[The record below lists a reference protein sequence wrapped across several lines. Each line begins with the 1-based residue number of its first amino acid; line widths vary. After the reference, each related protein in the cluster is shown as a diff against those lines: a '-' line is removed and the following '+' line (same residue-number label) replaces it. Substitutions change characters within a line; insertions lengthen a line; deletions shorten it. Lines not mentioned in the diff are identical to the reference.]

1 MTAPMSPASI
11 PSASGIFFLGFFV
24 SSATGTI
31 ELRPPNVALPGG
43 HRENGETCEQAAI
56 RETMEETGLSVTVN
70 RLLGLYHTL
79 NGHVSVAAYE
89 CSSMSTE
96 VHPDNEISQYFW
108 SSEKDLL
115 LDNETYRF
123 GNYVVFGLTYRILR
137 DYFS

>member
-1 MTAPMSPASI
+1 MAAVALILNGNKFLLIKRADQEGDPW
-11 PSASGIFFLGFFV
+11 SGQM
-24 SSATGTI
+24 
-31 ELRPPNVALPGG
+31 ALPGG

-89 CSSMSTE
+89 CISSTTE

>member
-1 MTAPMSPASI
+1 MECMAAVALILNGNKFLLIKRADQEGDPW
-11 PSASGIFFLGFFV
+11 SGHM
-24 SSATGTI
+24 
-31 ELRPPNVALPGG
+31 ALPGG

-89 CSSMSTE
+89 CISSNTE

-123 GNYVVFGLTYRILR
+123 GDYVVFGLTYRILR